1 MSRQLGLS
9 FWSDLG
15 DLVGA
20 VRRAMGVTLLNLF
33 RKPVTVHYPE
43 VKRVYPDR
51 FRGVLALTYDKETGE
66 ENCIGCR
73 LCEYICPPQVIKVEM
88 LKAEKRN
95 FAKVFTLE
103 LYACEFCE
111 LCVQVCPTDAIIMMK
126 SFDLATSD
134 RRELLLDKDRLHTI
148 GLQFEPSW
156 ATGTGLRDM
165 QTPPKAAPAEHA
177 KAEAPAAAAAAK
189 TPATSSAIRR
199 PRRVTLD
206 VAAFWGLAVLLIGSA
221 LSVVLTKNLFHSVL
235 WLALS
240 LTATAGVFLALDAE
254 FLAAVQLLLYA
265 GGVVTIV
272 VFAIV
277 TTERLI
283 GSRMSQV
290 SRHLVT
296 GAILSG
302 ALLFAAA
309 AHSPRRRPARG
320 APGHRGGRDAGPRPR
335 AHDGVRPAL
344 RAPRRPPPRGAAR
357 RAVLRPARGMSMP
370 SAGRPNAPTGEGGLV
385 GWVSMP
391 TSCWP
396 RCSSPSASSA

>member
-1 MSRQLGLS
+1 LSRHLGES
-9 FWSDLG
+9 FWRDLG

-20 VRRAMGVTLLNLF
+20 VRRAMGVTFLNFL

-156 ATGTGLRDM
+156 ATGNGLRDM
-165 QTPPKAAPAEHA
+165 QTPPKAAPVEHA
-177 KAEAPAAAAAAK
+177 KAEAPAAKPPAAG
-189 TPATSSAIRR
+189 TPATSTEA
-199 PRRVTLD
+199 
-206 VAAFWGLAVLLIGSA
+206 
-221 LSVVLTKNLFHSVL
+221 K
-235 WLALS
+235 
-240 LTATAGVFLALDAE
+240 AE
-254 FLAAVQLLLYA
+254 
-265 GGVVTIV
+265 
-272 VFAIV
+272 
-277 TTERLI
+277 
-283 GSRMSQV
+283 
-290 SRHLVT
+290 
-296 GAILSG
+296 
-302 ALLFAAA
+302 
-309 AHSPRRRPARG
+309 
-320 APGHRGGRDAGPRPR
+320 
-335 AHDGVRPAL
+335 
-344 RAPRRPPPRGAAR
+344 
-357 RAVLRPARGMSMP
+357 
-370 SAGRPNAPTGEGGLV
+370 
-385 GWVSMP
+385 
-391 TSCWP
+391 
-396 RCSSPSASSA
+396 